1 MFGQFCGFDILNLTS
16 LVSKNGS
23 VMNEAENV
31 LNVVYCMDINSSFL
45 ELFQS
50 YFLIYSRLI
59 VKCSLDVR
67 KKSRFFSF

>member
-1 MFGQFCGFDILNLTS
+1 
-16 LVSKNGS
+16 
-23 VMNEAENV
+23 MNEAENV
-31 LNVVYCMDINSSFL
+31 LNVLYCMDIKSSFL

-67 KKSRFFSF
+67 KKVKIFQFLMSLQDRFL